1 MDAPMKPGNGVSKE
15 ISEFIAGSLRKELGL
30 QTIDLMAGLEVAK
43 NHLKRGDIPQAMRI
57 YATLV
62 LCEPANVDFQ
72 VGLANCALLA
82 EENHLALQA
91 ASAVVA
97 LAPSDPRGYFLSG
110 RACLGLG
117 SFAEATEDLTDAV
130 EFGRKALDATIVN
143 EANLLL
149 QRVAALRATN

>member
-1 MDAPMKPGNGVSKE
+1 MDAPRKVGNGLSHDVA
-15 ISEFIAGSLRKELGL
+15 EFIGGSIRKELGL
-30 QTIDLMAGLEVAK
+30 ETIDLMAGLEVAK
-43 NHLKRGDIPQAMRI
+43 NHLKRGAIPEAMRI
-57 YATLV
+57 YASLV

-72 VGLANCALLA
+72 VGLANCALMA

-117 SFAEATEDLTDAV
+117 SFAEAAEDLGDAV
-130 EFGRKALDATIVN
+130 EFGRKARNATIVN
-143 EANLLL
+143 EANVLL
-149 QRVAALRATN
+149 QKVAALRAPN

>member
-1 MDAPMKPGNGVSKE
+1 MNVSVE
-15 ISEFIAGSLRKELGL
+15 DSNTREAMVRSLLGGALRKELGIENADL
-30 QTIDLMAGLEVAK
+30 QIGLDVARR
-43 NHLKRGDIPQAMRI
+43 HLQRGAAAEAMRV
-57 YATLV
+57 YVALV
-62 LCEPANVDFQ
+62 LCDPMVVDFQ

-117 SFAEATEDLTDAV
+117 SFAEAAEDLTDAV
-130 EFGRKALDATIVN
+130 EFGRKAHNATIVN
-143 EANLLL
+143 EANVLL
-149 QRVAALRATN
+149 QKVAALRSPN

>member
-1 MDAPMKPGNGVSKE
+1 MDAASKPANGLSQEVAD
-15 ISEFIAGSLRKELGL
+15 FIGGGLRKELGL
-30 QTIDLMAGLEVAK
+30 ETIDLMPGLEVAK
-43 NHLKRGDIPQAMRI
+43 NHLKRGAIPEAMRI

-62 LCEPANVDFQ
+62 LCEPTNVDFQ

-97 LAPSDPRGYFLSG
+97 LAPADPRGYFLSG

-117 SFAEATEDLTDAV
+117 SFQEAAEDLTDAV
-130 EFGRKALDATIVN
+130 EFGRKARNATIVN
-143 EANLLL
+143 EANVLL
-149 QRVAALRATN
+149 QKVAALKPH